1 MADTPFLAPYP
12 WQQPNWLHLCS
23 QLHDQKLPHAI
34 MLTGPQGLGKL
45 HFALVAAQLMLC
57 LSPVNDLACGSCKTC
72 QLIAA
77 GSHPDFMQLIPED
90 GSKIIKIDQ
99 VRGVT
104 DFVNKTPQQGKR
116 KVIIV
121 SPVEALNINAA
132 NALLKSLEEP
142 AGNSTLLLVSHS
154 PSLVMATIRSRCQ
167 KMELSI
173 PAKVDSLAWL
183 TPLVVGHNAEYL
195 LECSSGAPLA
205 ALALT
210 GNEKLEYRENFA
222 KGLNN
227 IAETKISPLDVAGE
241 LHKVEPIEHI
251 ETLLSW
257 LQLALKYGVEGIES
271 SHFQEQ
277 QLLKTIQSV
286 PQELVFRFMDKLF
299 GVKRQVLS
307 GSNPNKQL
315 LLEELLFDWD
325 ALCSRSQQRLSAR
338 KNLLSGLN

>member
-1 MADTPFLAPYP
+1 MPDSSFLAPYP
-12 WQQPNWLHLCS
+12 WQQPNWQHICS

-34 MLTGPQGLGKL
+34 MLAGPQGVGKL
-45 HFALVAAQLMLC
+45 HFAHVAAQLLLC

-72 QLIAA
+72 QLMAA
-77 GSHPDFMQLIPED
+77 GSHPDFLKLVPED
-90 GSKIIKIDQ
+90 GSKVIKIDQ
-99 VRGVT
+99 VRDVT

-121 SPVEALNINAA
+121 APVEALNMNAS

-142 AGNSTLLLVSHS
+142 AGNSTLILVSHS

-167 KMELSI
+167 KMELAI
-173 PAKVDSLAWL
+173 PAKDDSLAWL

-195 LECSSGAPLA
+195 LECASGAPLA

-210 GNEKLEYRENFA
+210 GNEKLEYRESFA
-222 KGLNN
+222 TGLND
-227 IAETKISPLDVAGE
+227 IADNKTSPLEVAGE
-241 LHKVEPIEHI
+241 LHKIESIEHI

-257 LQLALKYGVEGIES
+257 LQHALKYGVEGVES

-277 QLLKTIQSV
+277 QLLKTIQTV
-286 PQELVFRFMDKLF
+286 PQALVFRFMDKLF

-315 LLEELLFDWD
+315 LLEELLLDWD
-325 ALCSRSQQRLSAR
+325 ALCSRSQKRLLAR
-338 KNLLSGLN
+338 KTLLSGLN